1 MEDSALIERLQTLR
15 KAVDLLDPGGRPGA
29 MDPACSA
36 MLALLLDTAFT
47 SDARVCELV
56 ALLDSVQGLCT
67 TRTDTPP
74 LAGAQGLHS
83 VRLELDRL
91 LALGSVT

>member
-1 MEDSALIERLQTLR
+1 MIERLQTLR

-29 MDPACSA
+29 MDPACTA

-56 ALLDSVQGLCT
+56 ALLDSVQGLCST
-67 TRTDTPP
+67 ETPP